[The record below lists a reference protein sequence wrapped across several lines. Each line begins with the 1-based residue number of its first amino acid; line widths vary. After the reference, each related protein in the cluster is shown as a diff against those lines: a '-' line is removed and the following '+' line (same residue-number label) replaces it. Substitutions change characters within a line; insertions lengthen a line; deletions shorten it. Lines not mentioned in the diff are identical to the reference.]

1 MASATSRSRHGSAR
15 RWLARLSIAAIV
27 GASLGAG
34 GGIMTV
40 RKLEPGRPNGVDSL
54 QVMLDSLARGR
65 IAPKVVEAPATA
77 PAAAESAVVAD
88 TTAGDSTVSDSTA
101 ALSGIRIPEI
111 IGLDEG
117 RARAA
122 LLAVGL
128 AVGGVQFQG
137 SAQPAGTVLGSMPAV
152 GVPVAPGLA
161 VTLFLSDGRPP
172 VDTLSRPVTSPPA

>member
-1 MASATSRSRHGSAR
+1 MASATSRGSRGSAR
-15 RWLARLSIAAIV
+15 RWLGRLTIAAVI
-27 GASLGAG
+27 GASIGAG

-65 IAPKVVEAPATA
+65 IAPKVVDVPATA
-77 PAAAESAVVAD
+77 PAAAESALVTD
-88 TTAGDSTVSDSTA
+88 STAGDSTAIDSTA
-101 ALSGIRIPEI
+101 DLAGIRIPAVV
-111 IGLDEG
+111 GLDEG

-122 LLAVGL
+122 LLEVGL
-128 AVGGVQFQG
+128 AVGGVQFQP
-137 SAQPAGTVLGSMPAV
+137 STQPAGTVLGTIPAV

-161 VTLFLSDGRPP
+161 ITLMLSDGRPP